1 MNLSAMYKEFDDL
14 MRRHNEYVVYEK
26 PLAEMNNGKIVSGSK
41 YIVVAP
47 AAVLDRL
54 EKEVAALERNAN
66 EGHSNNAITICRS
79 RLRSASSLSLSIKDS
94 KHTNTTSVE
103 KCLDLLYRVYNKST
117 EKEMSEHR
125 VILQELNFAKAKTTD
140 AEELEKLAAFQDLEV
155 ERHESTLKE
164 LSDKYDTAIELLSK
178 YDGDRAVRVSS
189 RTGSSYR
196 LNYYDNEKE
205 KRSHVSINN
214 LVMIDS
220 DISSVSLEHTA
231 KRKKR
236 NDTKQPIIELN
247 TISIYEPLEVS
258 YEEYMSN
265 RKH

>member
-1 MNLSAMYKEFDDL
+1 MNLSEVYKEFDDL

-41 YIVVAP
+41 YIVIAP
-47 AAVLDRL
+47 TAVLDRL
-54 EKEVAALERNAN
+54 EKEVAALEKNAN
-66 EGHSNNAITICRS
+66 EGHSNNAITIGRN

-103 KCLDLLYRVYNKST
+103 NCLDLLYRVYNKST

-125 VILQELNFAKAKTTD
+125 VTLQELHLAKNKTTD
-140 AEELEKLAAFQDLEV
+140 AEKLEKLAAFQDLEV

-164 LSDKYDTAIELLSK
+164 LSEKYDTAIELLSK
-178 YDGDRAVRVSS
+178 YDKNRAVRVSS
-189 RTGSSYR
+189 RTGCSYR

-220 DISSVSLEHTA
+220 DISNISLEHTA
-231 KRKKR
+231 RRKKR
-236 NDTKQPIIELN
+236 NDTKQPLVELN
-247 TISIYEPLEVS
+247 SISIYEPLEIS
-258 YEEYMSN
+258 YDEYMSN

>member
-1 MNLSAMYKEFDDL
+1 MNLSEMYKEFDDL

-26 PLAEMNNGKIVSGSK
+26 PLAEMSNGKIVSGSK
-41 YIVVAP
+41 YIVIAP
-47 AAVLDRL
+47 AAVLDQL
-54 EKEVAALERNAN
+54 EKKVAELEKNAN
-66 EGHSNNAITICRS
+66 DGHSNNAITIGRS
-79 RLRSASSLSLSIKDS
+79 RLRSASSLSLSIKDA

-103 KCLDLLYRVYNKST
+103 KCLDLLYRTYHKST
-117 EKEMSEHR
+117 EREMRGHR
-125 VILQELNFAKAKTTD
+125 IALQELLLAKNKTTD
-140 AEELEKLAAFQDLEV
+140 AEELEKLAAFQNLEV
-155 ERHESTLKE
+155 ERHESTVKE
-164 LSDKYDTAIELLSK
+164 LSEKYDTAIELLSK
-178 YDGDRAVRVSS
+178 YDKNRAVRISS

-214 LVMIDS
+214 LVMINT

>member
-1 MNLSAMYKEFDDL
+1 MNLSEMYKEFDDL

-26 PLAEMNNGKIVSGSK
+26 PLAEMSNGKIVSGSK

-66 EGHSNNAITICRS
+66 EGHSNNVITIGRS

-125 VILQELNFAKAKTTD
+125 VILQELNFAKAKATD
-140 AEELEKLAAFQDLEV
+140 AEELEKLARFQDLEV

-164 LSDKYDTAIELLSK
+164 LSEKYDTAIELLSK
-178 YDGDRAVRVSS
+178 YDENRAVRISS

-196 LNYYDNEKE
+196 LNYYDHEKD

-220 DISSVSLEHTA
+220 DISSISLEHTA
-231 KRKKR
+231 RRKKR
-236 NDTKQPIIELN
+236 NDTKQPIIDLN
-247 TISIYEPLEVS
+247 TISIYEPLEIS
-258 YEEYMSN
+258 YDEYMSN

>member
-1 MNLSAMYKEFDDL
+1 MYKEFDDL

-41 YIVVAP
+41 YIVIAP
-47 AAVLDRL
+47 TAVLDQL
-54 EKEVAALERNAN
+54 EKEVAALEKNAN
-66 EGHSNNAITICRS
+66 EGHSSNTITIGRN

-103 KCLDLLYRVYNKST
+103 KCLDLFYRVYNKST

-125 VILQELNFAKAKTTD
+125 VILQELHFAKAKTTD
-140 AEELEKLAAFQDLEV
+140 SEELEKLAAFQDLEV

-164 LSDKYDTAIELLSK
+164 LSEKYDTAIELLSK
-178 YDGDRAVRVSS
+178 YDKNRAVRVSS
-189 RTGSSYR
+189 RTGCSYR
-196 LNYYDNEKE
+196 LNYYDHEKD

-220 DISSVSLEHTA
+220 EIPNVSLEHTA
-231 KRKKR
+231 RRKKR
-236 NDTKQPIIELN
+236 NDTKQPLIELG
-247 TISIYEPLEVS
+247 TLSIYEPLEISYDEYVS
-258 YEEYMSN
+258 NS
-265 RKH
+265 KH

>member
-1 MNLSAMYKEFDDL
+1 MNLSEMYKEFDDL

-26 PLAEMNNGKIVSGSK
+26 PLAEMSNGKIVSGSK
-41 YIVVAP
+41 YIVIAP
-47 AAVLDRL
+47 TAVLDGLENKVATL
-54 EKEVAALERNAN
+54 EKNAN
-66 EGHSNNAITICRS
+66 KGHSDNTITIGRN

-247 TISIYEPLEVS
+247 TISIYEPMEIS
-258 YEEYMSN
+258 YDEYMSN

>member
-1 MNLSAMYKEFDDL
+1 MNLSEMYKEFDDL
-14 MRRHNEYVVYEK
+14 MRRHNDYVVYEK

-41 YIVVAP
+41 YIVIAP
-47 AAVLDRL
+47 TAVLDRL
-54 EKEVAALERNAN
+54 EKEVAALEKNAN
-66 EGHSNNAITICRS
+66 EGHSNNAITIGCS

-125 VILQELNFAKAKTTD
+125 VTLQELHLAKNKTTD
-140 AEELEKLAAFQDLEV
+140 AEELEKLVAFQGLEV

-164 LSDKYDTAIELLSK
+164 LSDKYDTSIELLSK
-178 YDGDRAVRVSS
+178 YDKNRAVRVSS

-196 LNYYDNEKE
+196 LNYYDHEKD

-231 KRKKR
+231 RRKKR
-236 NDTKQPIIELN
+236 NDTKQPIIDFN
-247 TISIYEPLEVS
+247 TISIYEPLEIS
-258 YEEYMSN
+258 YDEYMSN

>member
-1 MNLSAMYKEFDDL
+1 MNLSEMYKGFDDL

-26 PLAEMNNGKIVSGSK
+26 PLAEMSNGKIVSGSK
-41 YIVVAP
+41 YIITAPTDILDQLENDVAT
-47 AAVLDRL
+47 L
-54 EKEVAALERNAN
+54 EKNAN
-66 EGHSNNAITICRS
+66 EGHSNNAITIGRS

-103 KCLDLLYRVYNKST
+103 KCLDLLYRFYNKST

-125 VILQELNFAKAKTTD
+125 VILQELHLAKNKTTD
-140 AEELEKLAAFQDLEV
+140 AEELEKLAASQDFEV

-164 LSDKYDTAIELLSK
+164 LSEKYDTAIVQLSK

-220 DISSVSLEHTA
+220 NISTA
-231 KRKKR
+231 IFQVFHWNIQQNEKKEMIR
-236 NDTKQPIIELN
+236 N
-247 TISIYEPLEVS
+247 
-258 YEEYMSN
+258 N
-265 RKH
+265 R

>member
-1 MNLSAMYKEFDDL
+1 MNLSEMYEAYDGL
-14 MRRHNEYVVYEK
+14 MREYNEYVVYTK
-26 PLAEMNNGKIVSGSK
+26 PLVEINNGKIVSGSK
-41 YIVVAP
+41 YIVIAP
-47 AAVLDRL
+47 AAVLDQL
-54 EKEVAALERNAN
+54 EKEVAALEKNAN
-66 EGHSNNAITICRS
+66 KGHSNNSITIGRN
-79 RLRSASSLSLSIKDS
+79 RLRSAASLSLSIKDS

-125 VILQELNFAKAKTTD
+125 AIMQELHLAKNKTTD

-164 LSDKYDTAIELLSK
+164 LSKYDEN
-178 YDGDRAVRVSS
+178 RAVRVSS

-220 DISSVSLEHTA
+220 DISTMSLDNTA

-247 TISIYEPLEVS
+247 TISIYEPLEIS
-258 YEEYMSN
+258 YDEYMSN

>member
-1 MNLSAMYKEFDDL
+1 MNLSEMYKGFDDL
-14 MRRHNEYVVYEK
+14 IRRHNEYVVYEK
-26 PLAEMNNGKIVSGSK
+26 TLAEMNNGKIVSGSK
-41 YIVVAP
+41 YIVIAP
-47 AAVLDRL
+47 TAVLDQL
-54 EKEVAALERNAN
+54 EKEVAALEKNAN
-66 EGHSNNAITICRS
+66 EGHSSNTITIGRN

-103 KCLDLLYRVYNKST
+103 KCLDLFYRVYNKST

-125 VILQELNFAKAKTTD
+125 VILQELHFAKAKTTD
-140 AEELEKLAAFQDLEV
+140 SEELEKLAAFQDLEV

-164 LSDKYDTAIELLSK
+164 LSEKYDTAIELLSK

-196 LNYYDNEKE
+196 LNYYDHEKD

-220 DISSVSLEHTA
+220 EIPNVSLENTA
-231 KRKKR
+231 RRKKR
-236 NDTKQPIIELN
+236 NDTKQPIIDLN
-247 TISIYEPLEVS
+247 TISIYEPLEIS
-258 YEEYMSN
+258 YDEYMSN

>member
-1 MNLSAMYKEFDDL
+1 MNLSEMYEAYDGL
-14 MRRHNEYVVYEK
+14 MREYNEYVVYTK
-26 PLAEMNNGKIVSGSK
+26 PLVEINNGKIVSGSK
-41 YIVVAP
+41 YIVIAP
-47 AAVLDRL
+47 AAVLDQL
-54 EKEVAALERNAN
+54 EKEVAALEKNAN
-66 EGHSNNAITICRS
+66 KGHSNNSITIGRN
-79 RLRSASSLSLSIKDS
+79 RLRSASSLSLSIKDA

-103 KCLDLLYRVYNKST
+103 KCLDLLYRTYHKST
-117 EKEMSEHR
+117 EREMSGHR
-125 VILQELNFAKAKTTD
+125 VALQELLLAKNKTTD

-155 ERHESTLKE
+155 ERHESTVKE
-164 LSDKYDTAIELLSK
+164 LSEKYDTAIELLSK
-178 YDGDRAVRVSS
+178 YDKNRAVRISS

-214 LVMIDS
+214 LVMIDT

>member
-1 MNLSAMYKEFDDL
+1 MNLSEMYEAYDGL
-14 MRRHNEYVVYEK
+14 MREYDEYVVYTK
-26 PLAEMNNGKIVSGSK
+26 PLVEMNNGKIVSGSK
-41 YIVVAP
+41 YIVIAP
-47 AAVLDRL
+47 TAILDRL
-54 EKEVAALERNAN
+54 EKEVAALEKNAN
-66 EGHSNNAITICRS
+66 EGHSNNAITIGRS

-103 KCLDLLYRVYNKST
+103 KCLDMLYRVYNKST

-125 VILQELNFAKAKTTD
+125 VILQELLIAKNKTTD
-140 AEELEKLAAFQDLEV
+140 SEELEKLAAFQDLEV
-155 ERHESTLKE
+155 ERHESTLEE

-196 LNYYDNEKE
+196 LNYYDHEKD
-205 KRSHVSINN
+205 KRSHVSLNN
-214 LVMIDS
+214 LVMVDNDAS
-220 DISSVSLEHTA
+220 NMSLDNTA

-247 TISIYEPLEVS
+247 TISIYDPLEIS
-258 YEEYMSN
+258 YDEYMSN

>member
-1 MNLSAMYKEFDDL
+1 MNLSEMYKGFDDL

-66 EGHSNNAITICRS
+66 EGHSNNAITIGRS

-94 KHTNTTSVE
+94 KHTNTTSIE

-140 AEELEKLAAFQDLEV
+140 AEELEKLATFQDLEV
-155 ERHESTLKE
+155 EKHESTLKE
-164 LSDKYDTAIELLSK
+164 LSEKYDTAIELLSK

-220 DISSVSLEHTA
+220 DILNISLEHTA
-231 KRKKR
+231 RRKKR
-236 NDTKQPIIELN
+236 NDTKQPLIELG
-247 TISIYEPLEVS
+247 TLSIYEPLEISYDEYVS
-258 YEEYMSN
+258 NS
-265 RKH
+265 KH

>member
-1 MNLSAMYKEFDDL
+1 MNLSEMYKGFDDL

-41 YIVVAP
+41 YIVIAP
-47 AAVLDRL
+47 AAVLDQL

-66 EGHSNNAITICRS
+66 EGHSNNAITIGRH
-79 RLRSASSLSLSIKDS
+79 RLRSAASLSLSIKDS

-125 VILQELNFAKAKTTD
+125 AIMQELHLAKNQTTD
-140 AEELEKLAAFQDLEV
+140 AEELKKLVVDNEI
-155 ERHESTLKE
+155 EDKRHKSTLKE
-164 LSDKYDTAIELLSK
+164 LSEKYDTAIELLSK
-178 YDGDRAVRVSS
+178 YDKNRAVRVSS
-189 RTGSSYR
+189 QTGCSYR
-196 LNYYDNEKE
+196 LNYYDHEKD

-220 DISSVSLEHTA
+220 EIPSVSLEHTA
-231 KRKKR
+231 RRKKR
-236 NDTKQPIIELN
+236 NDTKQPLIELG
-247 TISIYEPLEVS
+247 TLSIYEPLEISYDEYVS
-258 YEEYMSN
+258 NS
-265 RKH
+265 KH

>member
-1 MNLSAMYKEFDDL
+1 MNLSEMYKEFDDL

-66 EGHSNNAITICRS
+66 EGHSNNAITIGRS

-103 KCLDLLYRVYNKST
+103 KCLVLLYRVYNKST

-140 AEELEKLAAFQDLEV
+140 AEELEKLATFKDLEV

-164 LSDKYDTAIELLSK
+164 LSEKYDTAIELLSK
-178 YDGDRAVRVSS
+178 YDKNRAVRVSS

-220 DISSVSLEHTA
+220 DISSVSLEHA
-231 KRKKR
+231 ARRKKR
-236 NDTKQPIIELN
+236 NDTKQPLIDLN
-247 TISIYEPLEVS
+247 TISIYEPLEIS
-258 YEEYMSN
+258 YDEYMSN
-265 RKH
+265 RKR

>member
-1 MNLSAMYKEFDDL
+1 MNLSEMYEAYDGL
-14 MRRHNEYVVYEK
+14 MREYNEYVVYTK
-26 PLAEMNNGKIVSGSK
+26 PLVEINNGKIVSGSK
-41 YIVVAP
+41 YIVIAP
-47 AAVLDRL
+47 AAVLDQL
-54 EKEVAALERNAN
+54 EKEVAALEKNAN
-66 EGHSNNAITICRS
+66 KGHSNNSITIGRN
-79 RLRSASSLSLSIKDS
+79 RLRSAASLSLSIKDS

-125 VILQELNFAKAKTTD
+125 AIMQELHLAKNKTTD
-140 AEELEKLAAFQDLEV
+140 AEKLEKLAAFQDLEV

-164 LSDKYDTAIELLSK
+164 LSEKYDTAIKLLSK
-178 YDGDRAVRVSS
+178 YDENRAVRVSS

-220 DISSVSLEHTA
+220 DISTMSLDNTA

-247 TISIYEPLEVS
+247 TISIYEPLEIS
-258 YEEYMSN
+258 YDEYMSN

>member
-1 MNLSAMYKEFDDL
+1 MNLSEMYEAYDGL
-14 MRRHNEYVVYEK
+14 MREYNEYVVYTK
-26 PLAEMNNGKIVSGSK
+26 PLVEINNGKIVSGSK
-41 YIVVAP
+41 YIVIAP
-47 AAVLDRL
+47 TAVLDKL
-54 EKEVAALERNAN
+54 EKEVAALEKNAN
-66 EGHSNNAITICRS
+66 EGHSNNAITIGRS

-103 KCLDLLYRVYNKST
+103 KCLDLLHRVYNKST

-125 VILQELNFAKAKTTD
+125 VILQELHFAKAKTTD
-140 AEELEKLAAFQDLEV
+140 TKELEKLVVFQDLEV

-164 LSDKYDTAIELLSK
+164 LSKKYDTAIEMLSK
-178 YDGDRAVRVSS
+178 YDENRAVRVSS

-196 LNYYDNEKE
+196 LNYYDHEKD
-205 KRSHVSINN
+205 KRSHVSLNN
-214 LVMIDS
+214 LVMVDNDAS
-220 DISSVSLEHTA
+220 NMSLNNTA

-236 NDTKQPIIELN
+236 IDTKQPIIELN

>member
-1 MNLSAMYKEFDDL
+1 MNLSEMYEAYDGL
-14 MRRHNEYVVYEK
+14 MREYNEYVVYTK
-26 PLAEMNNGKIVSGSK
+26 PLVEINNGKIVSGSK
-41 YIVVAP
+41 YIVIAP
-47 AAVLDRL
+47 AAVLDQL
-54 EKEVAALERNAN
+54 EKEVAALEKNAN
-66 EGHSNNAITICRS
+66 KGHSNNSITIGRN
-79 RLRSASSLSLSIKDS
+79 RLRSAASLSLSIKDS

-125 VILQELNFAKAKTTD
+125 AILQELHLAKNKTTD

-164 LSDKYDTAIELLSK
+164 LSEKYDTAIKLLSK
-178 YDGDRAVRVSS
+178 YDENRAVRVSS

-196 LNYYDNEKE
+196 LNYYDHEKE

-220 DISSVSLEHTA
+220 DISIDSLEHTA
-231 KRKKR
+231 RRKKR
-236 NDTKQPIIELN
+236 NDTKQPIIDLN
-247 TISIYEPLEVS
+247 TISIYEPLEIS
-258 YEEYMSN
+258 YDEYMSN

>member
-1 MNLSAMYKEFDDL
+1 MYKEFDDL

-41 YIVVAP
+41 YIVIAP
-47 AAVLDRL
+47 TAVLDQL
-54 EKEVAALERNAN
+54 EKEVAALEKNAN
-66 EGHSNNAITICRS
+66 EGHSSNTITIGRN

-103 KCLDLLYRVYNKST
+103 KCLDLFYRVYNKST

-125 VILQELNFAKAKTTD
+125 VILQELHFAKAKTTD
-140 AEELEKLAAFQDLEV
+140 SEELEKLAAFQDLEV

-164 LSDKYDTAIELLSK
+164 LSEKYDTAIELLSK
-178 YDGDRAVRVSS
+178 YDKNRAVRVSS
-189 RTGSSYR
+189 QTGCSYR
-196 LNYYDNEKE
+196 LNYYDHEKD

-220 DISSVSLEHTA
+220 EIPNVSLEHTA
-231 KRKKR
+231 RRKKR
-236 NDTKQPIIELN
+236 NDTKQPLIELG
-247 TISIYEPLEVS
+247 TLSIYEPLEISYDEYVS
-258 YEEYMSN
+258 NS
-265 RKH
+265 KH

>member
-1 MNLSAMYKEFDDL
+1 MNLSEMYKEFDDL

-26 PLAEMNNGKIVSGSK
+26 PLAEINNGKIVSGSK

-66 EGHSNNAITICRS
+66 EGHSNNAITIGRS

-94 KHTNTTSVE
+94 KHTNTTSIE

-140 AEELEKLAAFQDLEV
+140 AEELEKLATFQDLEV

-164 LSDKYDTAIELLSK
+164 LSEKYDTAIELLSK
-178 YDGDRAVRVSS
+178 YDKNRAVRVSS

-231 KRKKR
+231 RRKKR
-236 NDTKQPIIELN
+236 NDTKQPLIDLN
-247 TISIYEPLEVS
+247 TISIYEPLEIS
-258 YEEYMSN
+258 YDEYMSN
-265 RKH
+265 RKR

>member
-1 MNLSAMYKEFDDL
+1 MNLSEMYKEFDDL
-14 MRRHNEYVVYEK
+14 MKRHNEYVVYEK
-26 PLAEMNNGKIVSGSK
+26 PLLEMNNGKIVSGSK
-41 YIVVAP
+41 YIVIAP
-47 AAVLDRL
+47 AAVLDQL
-54 EKEVAALERNAN
+54 EKKVAELEKNAN
-66 EGHSNNAITICRS
+66 DGHSNNAITIGRS
-79 RLRSASSLSLSIKDS
+79 RLRSASSLSLSIKDA

-103 KCLDLLYRVYNKST
+103 KCLDLLYRNYHKST
-117 EKEMSEHR
+117 EREMSGHR
-125 VILQELNFAKAKTTD
+125 VALQELLLAKNKTTD

-155 ERHESTLKE
+155 ERHESTVKE
-164 LSDKYDTAIELLSK
+164 LSEKYDTAIELLSK
-178 YDGDRAVRVSS
+178 YDKNRAVRISS

-214 LVMIDS
+214 LVMIDT

-236 NDTKQPIIELN
+236 NDTKQPIIEFN

>member
-1 MNLSAMYKEFDDL
+1 MNLSEMYEAYDGL
-14 MRRHNEYVVYEK
+14 MREYNEYVVYTK
-26 PLAEMNNGKIVSGSK
+26 PLVEINNGKIVSGSK
-41 YIVVAP
+41 YIVIAP
-47 AAVLDRL
+47 AAVLDQL
-54 EKEVAALERNAN
+54 EKEVAALEKNAN
-66 EGHSNNAITICRS
+66 KGHSNNSITIGRN
-79 RLRSASSLSLSIKDS
+79 RLRSAASLSLSIKDS

-125 VILQELNFAKAKTTD
+125 AIMQELHLAKNKTTD
-140 AEELEKLAAFQDLEV
+140 AEKLEKLAAFQDLEV

-164 LSDKYDTAIELLSK
+164 LSEKYDTAIKLLSK
-178 YDGDRAVRVSS
+178 YDENRAVRVSS

-220 DISSVSLEHTA
+220 DISTMSWDNTA

-247 TISIYEPLEVS
+247 TISIYEPLELQ
-258 YEEYMSN
+258 
-265 RKH
+265 

>member
-1 MNLSAMYKEFDDL
+1 MNLSEMFKEFDDL
-14 MRRHNEYVVYEK
+14 MRRHGEYVVYEK

-47 AAVLDRL
+47 AAVLYRL

-66 EGHSNNAITICRS
+66 EGHSNNAITIGRS

-140 AEELEKLAAFQDLEV
+140 AEELEKLATFQDLEV
-155 ERHESTLKE
+155 ERHDSTLKE
-164 LSDKYDTAIELLSK
+164 LSEKYDTAIELLSK
-178 YDGDRAVRVSS
+178 YDENRAVRVSS

-196 LNYYDNEKE
+196 LNYYDHEKD
-205 KRSHVSINN
+205 KRSHVSLNN

-220 DISSVSLEHTA
+220 EIPSVSLEHTA
-231 KRKKR
+231 RRKKR
-236 NDTKQPIIELN
+236 NDTKQPLIELG
-247 TISIYEPLEVS
+247 TLSIYEPLEISYDEYVS
-258 YEEYMSN
+258 NS
-265 RKH
+265 KH

>member
-1 MNLSAMYKEFDDL
+1 MNLSEMYKGFDDL

-41 YIVVAP
+41 YNVVAP

-66 EGHSNNAITICRS
+66 EGHSNNAITIGRS

-94 KHTNTTSVE
+94 KHTNTTSIE

-140 AEELEKLAAFQDLEV
+140 AEELEKLATFQDLEV
-155 ERHESTLKE
+155 EKHESTLKE
-164 LSDKYDTAIELLSK
+164 LSEKYDTAIELLSK

-220 DISSVSLEHTA
+220 DISNISLEHTA
-231 KRKKR
+231 RRKKR
-236 NDTKQPIIELN
+236 NDTKQPLIELG
-247 TISIYEPLEVS
+247 TLSIYEPLEISYDEYVS
-258 YEEYMSN
+258 NS
-265 RKH
+265 KH

>member
-1 MNLSAMYKEFDDL
+1 MNLSEMYKEFDDL
-14 MRRHNEYVVYEK
+14 MKRHNEYVVYEK
-26 PLAEMNNGKIVSGSK
+26 PLLEMNNGEIVSGSK
-41 YIVVAP
+41 YIVIAP
-47 AAVLDRL
+47 AAVLDQL
-54 EKEVAALERNAN
+54 EKKVAELEKNAN
-66 EGHSNNAITICRS
+66 DGHSNNAITIGRS
-79 RLRSASSLSLSIKDS
+79 RLRSASSLSLSIKDA

-103 KCLDLLYRVYNKST
+103 KCLDLLYRNYHKST
-117 EKEMSEHR
+117 EREMSGHR
-125 VILQELNFAKAKTTD
+125 VALQELLLAKNKTTD

-155 ERHESTLKE
+155 ERHESTVKE
-164 LSDKYDTAIELLSK
+164 LSEKYDTAIELLSK
-178 YDGDRAVRVSS
+178 YDKNRAVRISS

-214 LVMIDS
+214 LVMIDT

>member
-1 MNLSAMYKEFDDL
+1 MNLSEMYEAYDGL
-14 MRRHNEYVVYEK
+14 MREYNEYVVYTK
-26 PLAEMNNGKIVSGSK
+26 PLVEINNGKIVSGSK
-41 YIVVAP
+41 YIVIAP
-47 AAVLDRL
+47 AAVLDQL
-54 EKEVAALERNAN
+54 
-66 EGHSNNAITICRS
+66 
-79 RLRSASSLSLSIKDS
+79 
-94 KHTNTTSVE
+94 
-103 KCLDLLYRVYNKST
+103 

-125 VILQELNFAKAKTTD
+125 AIMQELHLAKNKTTD

-164 LSDKYDTAIELLSK
+164 LSEKYDTAIKLLSK
-178 YDGDRAVRVSS
+178 YDENRAVRVSS

-220 DISSVSLEHTA
+220 DISTMSLDNTA

-247 TISIYEPLEVS
+247 TISIYEPLEIS
-258 YEEYMSN
+258 YDEYMSN

>member
-1 MNLSAMYKEFDDL
+1 MNLSEMYKEFDDL
-14 MRRHNEYVVYEK
+14 MRRNNEYVVYEK
-26 PLAEMNNGKIVSGSK
+26 PLIEMTNGKIVSGSK
-41 YIVVAP
+41 YIVIAP
-47 AAVLDRL
+47 AAVLDQL
-54 EKEVAALERNAN
+54 EKEVAALEKNAN
-66 EGHSNNAITICRS
+66 KGHSNNSITIGRN
-79 RLRSASSLSLSIKDS
+79 RLRSAASLSLSIKDS

-125 VILQELNFAKAKTTD
+125 AIMQELHLAKNKTTD

-164 LSDKYDTAIELLSK
+164 LSEKYDTAIKLLSK
-178 YDGDRAVRVSS
+178 YDENRAVRVSS

-220 DISSVSLEHTA
+220 DISTMSLDNTA

-247 TISIYEPLEVS
+247 TISIYEPLEIS
-258 YEEYMSN
+258 YDEYMSN